1 VADPFTLFGLA
12 PSFDLDIDQI
22 EGRWREV
29 SKAVHPDKH
38 AAGSSADRRQALS
51 KAMDLNAAFR
61 ILKDPI
67 RRAEAVLATVVPTTG
82 TEGKEP
88 AAPMELL
95 MQMMQLRGD
104 LANARTARDA
114 EAIAASIEEVRALQT
129 ASLATTSR
137 LLAALTG
144 EPSSDPLAAQ
154 QEIGKLR
161 YYRRFLEE
169 AEAILDDLAD
179 SAAANPP
186 ATRDS

>member
-1 VADPFTLFGLA
+1 VADPFSLFGLA

-22 EGRWREV
+22 EGRWREL
-29 SKAVHPDKH
+29 SKAVHPDRH
-38 AAGSSADRRQALS
+38 AAGTSADRRQALS

-61 ILKDPI
+61 VLKDPI
-67 RRAEAVLATVVPTTG
+67 RRAEAVLAAVVG
-82 TEGKEP
+82 TRGAEEP

-104 LANARTARDA
+104 LASARAAGDA
-114 EAIAASIEEVRALQT
+114 AAIAASVDEVRALQT